1 MTANTINDAVTMG
14 VAITIMYGK
23 LMVTTRMLG
32 KEKVIE
38 KEHEQGVRIFHGV
51 WHRRIA

>member
-1 MTANTINDAVTMG
+1 MTDNTINDAVTMG
-14 VAITIMYGK
+14 VAITIMHGK

-38 KEHEQGVRIFHGV
+38 KTYEQGLCLIHGV
-51 WHRRIA
+51 WH